1 MDLRVNRTFD
11 APLSRRPGRR
21 TIAVGILIFAVTVAV
36 LLVMRPDPHGRA
48 LDPDSAGPPR
58 DARPIATGTLD
69 GVVWKQFVWSTPGGQ
84 TCLSFSAGASMA
96 NCGHWDDEAPFA
108 IMGSDSPVT
117 IGQRGATT
125 VVIQGVLRTDVT
137 SVRIVE
143 PDEDVA
149 APVRSVRTTSMKY
162 AVPFS

>member
-1 MDLRVNRTFD
+1 
-11 APLSRRPGRR
+11 
-21 TIAVGILIFAVTVAV
+21 
-36 LLVMRPDPHGRA
+36 
-48 LDPDSAGPPR
+48 
-58 DARPIATGTLD
+58 
-69 GVVWKQFVWSTPGGQ
+69 
-84 TCLSFSAGASMA
+84 MA
-96 NCGHWDDEAPFA
+96 NCGHWDDESPFA

-149 APVRSVRTTSMKY
+149 APVQRVRTTSMEF
-162 AVPFS
+162 AVPVFMMPLTLGETALDRNGRFVMVGAFDGKTELGRIRVPVLNLGYCSSGTCT